1 MFYISEIKRL
11 YEDVKANNSIEGGD
25 KQKVAELVR
34 QLIEI
39 LIKY

>member
-1 MFYISEIKRL
+1 MFYISEIKKL
-11 YEDVKANNSIEGGD
+11 YEAVKADNGIEEDD
-25 KQKVAELVR
+25 KQKVTELVR

>member
-11 YEDVKANNSIEGGD
+11 YEDVKANNSIEECD
-25 KQKVAELVR
+25 KQKVTELIR

-39 LIKY
+39 LVKY